1 MEENTLAISSDDL
14 AVPDAPVAAAAG
26 EGLHAE
32 TFAASFSASL
42 TPNTWNEADSTIDC
56 VFYSGAT
63 VPRVDWY
70 SGEPYDLVL
79 SLDPGAVRLGRLN
92 NGAPV
97 CDNHD
102 SFGSVRDQL
111 GVVQRA
117 WIEEGTAR
125 ATLQFSPRDDLTALR
140 TDVKAGIIRNVSM
153 GVWIYTKNETT
164 PKGQDRKQFTAIDW
178 EPYEISLTPVPAD
191 PGAVLMSAKEVVA
204 APAPAEAAS
213 RATSP
218 QEKVTMEETNLQ
230 AGAGACTTEQ
240 PVVAAPV
247 IPVALAAPVGVA
259 APTINPDLLR
269 AEGATAER
277 LRSTEIRKVAGTAG
291 MSEQFTA
298 ALIDGNV
305 SLSDSRTKILE
316 EMAARNAAQAQ
327 THSHNPGVT
336 RDSGDVMRHN
346 MAASLLHRFQPKDN
360 PLVDGAGREYMGLSL
375 LELARTCLAAKGTPM
390 VGRTRDEVALAALTT
405 SDFPNIL
412 ANVANKTLR
421 QGYQAAP
428 RTFATFCRQVSAK
441 DFKPINR
448 VQLSDLPALQAL
460 NEQGEYHRTA
470 PTDSKQT
477 YSLATFGEVVAITRK
492 TVIND
497 DLDAFSRIPFMLGVA
512 GATLESNTVWNVILG
527 NQLMGEDNAALFVAG
542 HKNLN
547 TGAGSALGVAGLA
560 SARAAMRKQTGP
572 KGTVLNLTASYL
584 LLPTSLETAA
594 LQLLAPTNLVATT
607 TPAAVIPEWIRSLT
621 PIVEPR
627 LDALATIG
635 STAWYL
641 AATPGLVDTIEFC
654 YLEGQ
659 DGIYIETRQGFDVDG
674 FEIKARLDFA
684 AAAIDYRG
692 LQRNNG
698 A

>member
-1 MEENTLAISSDDL
+1 MDENKLANN
-14 AVPDAPVAAAAG
+14 APQ
-26 EGLHAE
+26 AE
-32 TFAASFSASL
+32 TFAASIAASL
-42 TPNTWNEADSTIDC
+42 APSTWNDADSTIDC

-70 SGEPYDLVL
+70 TGEPYDLVL
-79 SLDPGAVRLGRLN
+79 SLDAAAVRLDRLN

-97 CDNHD
+97 CDNHN
-102 SFGSVRDQL
+102 SYGSVRDQL

-117 WIEEGTAR
+117 WVEQGTAR
-125 ATLQFSPRDDLTALR
+125 ATLQFSPREDLAALR
-140 TDVKAGIIRNVSM
+140 TDVQAGIIRNVSM

-191 PGAVLMSAKEVVA
+191 PGAVLMSAKEVGA
-204 APAPAEAAS
+204 APGPPAAAV

-218 QEKVTMEETNLQ
+218 QEKAKMDETNLQ
-230 AGAGACTTEQ
+230 AGAGARTDEL
-240 PVVAAPV
+240 PAATAPPE
-247 IPVALAAPVGVA
+247 IPVALAAVVGLA
-259 APTINPDLLR
+259 APPVHPDVLR
-269 AEGATAER
+269 AEGAAAER
-277 LRSTEIRKVAGTAG
+277 FRAAEIRKVAATGR
-291 MSEQFTA
+291 MSDQFTA
-298 ALIDGNV
+298 GLVDGNV
-305 SLSDSRTKILE
+305 TLADARTRIFE
-316 EMAARNAAQAQ
+316 EMAARDAAQPP
-327 THSHNPGVT
+327 THAHNPSVT
-336 RDSGDVMRHN
+336 RDSGDVMRQN
-346 MAASLLHRFQPKDN
+346 MAAALLHRFQPQEN
-360 PLVDGAGREYMGLSL
+360 PLVDGAGREYMGLNL
-375 LELARTCLAAKGTPM
+375 VELARVCLAAKGDTRT
-390 VGRTRDEVALAALTT
+390 GRTRDEVALAALST

-428 RTFATFCRQVSAK
+428 RTFAAFCRQVSAK

-448 VQLSDLPALQAL
+448 MQLSDLPALQPL

-492 TVIND
+492 TIIND

-512 GATLESNTVWNVILG
+512 GATLESNTVWNVILN
-527 NQLMGEDNAALFVAG
+527 NQVMGEDNAALFVAG

-547 TGAGSALGVAGLA
+547 TGAGSALAVTGLA
-560 SARAAMRKQTGP
+560 AARAAMRKQVGP
-572 KGTVLNLTASYL
+572 KGTILNLTASYL
-584 LLPTSLETAA
+584 ILPTALETAG
-594 LQLLAPTNLVATT
+594 LQLLSPLNLIGTT
-607 TPAAVIPEWIRSLT
+607 TPGAIIPEWIRSLT

-627 LDALATIG
+627 LDGLTTYGA
-635 STAWYL
+635 TAWYL
-641 AATPGLVDTIEFC
+641 ATTPGLVDTIEFC
-654 YLEGQ
+654 FLEGQ

-684 AAAIDYRG
+684 AAAIDFRG

>member
-1 MEENTLAISSDDL
+1 MEENTLVSNGTGS
-14 AVPDAPVAAAAG
+14 VPHAPQV
-26 EGLHAE
+26 E
-32 TFAASFSASL
+32 TFAASIAASL
-42 TPNTWNEADSTIDC
+42 APNTWNDADSTIDC

-70 SGEPYDLVL
+70 SGDPYDLVL
-79 SLDPGAVRLGRLN
+79 SLDAAAVRLDRLN

-117 WIEEGTAR
+117 WVEQGTAR
-125 ATLQFSPRDDLTALR
+125 ATLQFSPREDLAALR

-191 PGAVLMSAKEVVA
+191 PGAVLMSAKEVA
-204 APAPAEAAS
+204 ANPARAEAVA

-218 QEKVTMEETNLQ
+218 QEIVTMEDHNLQ
-230 AGAGACTTEQ
+230 AGAGARTTEELAATA
-240 PVVAAPV
+240 VAIPAAAAVAPAPV
-247 IPVALAAPVGVA
+247 LVAPLPVH
-259 APTINPDLLR
+259 PDTLR
-269 AEGATAER
+269 AEGAAAER
-277 LRSTEIRKVAGTAG
+277 FRAAEIRKVAATGR
-291 MSEQFTA
+291 MSDQFTA
-298 ALIDGNV
+298 GLIDGNV
-305 SLSDSRTKILE
+305 TLADARTRIFE
-316 EMAARNAAQAQ
+316 EMAARDAAQPP
-327 THSHNPGVT
+327 THAHNPSVT
-336 RDSGDVMRHN
+336 RDSGDVMRQN
-346 MAASLLHRFQPKDN
+346 MAAALLHRFQPQEN
-360 PLVDGAGREYMGLSL
+360 PLVDGAGREYMGLNL
-375 LELARTCLAAKGTPM
+375 VELARVCLAAKGDTRT
-390 VGRTRDEVALAALTT
+390 GRTRDEVALAALST

-428 RTFATFCRQVSAK
+428 RTFAAFCRQVSAK

-448 VQLSDLPALQAL
+448 VQLSDLPALQPL

-477 YSLATFGEVVAITRK
+477 YALATYGEVVAITRK
-492 TVIND
+492 TIIND
-497 DLDAFSRIPFMLGVA
+497 DLDAFSRVPFQLGA
-512 GATLESNTVWNVILG
+512 AAATLESNTVWNVILN
-527 NQLMGEDNAALFVAG
+527 NQVMGEDNAALFVAG

-547 TGAGSALGVAGLA
+547 TGAGSALAVTGLA
-560 SARAAMRKQTGP
+560 AARAAMRKQTGP
-572 KGTVLNLTASYL
+572 KGTILNLTASYL
-584 LLPTSLETAA
+584 ILPTALETAG
-594 LQLLAPTNLVATT
+594 LQLLSPLNLIGTT
-607 TPAAVIPEWIRSLT
+607 TPGAIIPEWIRSLT

-627 LDALATIG
+627 LDTLATYG
-635 STAWYL
+635 ATAWYL
-641 AATPGLVDTIEFC
+641 ATTPGLVDTIEFC
-654 YLEGQ
+654 FLEGQ

-684 AAAIDYRG
+684 AAAIDFRG